1 MMSAQKTAVDQA
13 KSLAGKTDKLEDA
26 RALIKGAMQDP
37 TTKEDAATYYVAGKI
52 ESDAFDNGVKASMI
66 NPEDPAANPVAM
78 GEALL
83 NGYRYFLQA
92 LPYDSVPDAKGKVKP
107 KYSKDI
113 VSKISGHSS
122 DFFKAGAGLYEA
134 KKYYPEAYDAFVIF
148 AELPDAPFLGDKAPK
163 LADTDRGQSYFN
175 AGLAAY
181 SGNEPLKSA
190 DAFRA
195 ARKMGFE
202 DLNAFIYEI
211 ACWQAMAQNDST
223 MVETAK
229 NKIYDIAKAGNEKF
243 GIEQPIFLNNMVNS
257 MVQDEKFADA
267 TAVINEAL
275 ATNPDNADLYGLR
288 GFVEDRAG
296 NDDASV
302 ADYLKSASMPGVGYE
317 TLKNAAKKVFKTG
330 TLKFNSLDTADR
342 DGRMKVKAE
351 YFDPAKK
358 IVDQAKAM
366 GQNDPDLDYVID
378 SLNYALETYFK

>member
-1 MMSAQKTAVDQA
+1 
-13 KSLAGKTDKLEDA
+13 
-26 RALIKGAMQDP
+26 
-37 TTKEDAATYYVAGKI
+37 
-52 ESDAFDNGVKASMI
+52 
-66 NPEDPAANPVAM
+66 
-78 GEALL
+78 
-83 NGYRYFLQA
+83 
-92 LPYDSVPDAKGKVKP
+92 
-107 KYSKDI
+107 
-113 VSKISGHSS
+113 
-122 DFFKAGAGLYEA
+122 
-134 KKYYPEAYDAFVIF
+134 
-148 AELPDAPFLGDKAPK
+148 
-163 LADTDRGQSYFN
+163 
-175 AGLAAY
+175 
-181 SGNEPLKSA
+181 
-190 DAFRA
+190 
-195 ARKMGFE
+195 MGFE

-296 NDDASV
+296 NDEASV

>member
-52 ESDAFDNGVKASMI
+52 EFDAFDNGVKASMI

-148 AELPDAPFLGDKAPK
+148 AELPDISTPVWLHI
-163 LADTDRGQSYFN
+163 
-175 AGLAAY
+175 AA
-181 SGNEPLKSA
+181 
-190 DAFRA
+190 
-195 ARKMGFE
+195 
-202 DLNAFIYEI
+202 
-211 ACWQAMAQNDST
+211 T
-223 MVETAK
+223 
-229 NKIYDIAKAGNEKF
+229 
-243 GIEQPIFLNNMVNS
+243 
-257 MVQDEKFADA
+257 
-267 TAVINEAL
+267 
-275 ATNPDNADLYGLR
+275 
-288 GFVEDRAG
+288 
-296 NDDASV
+296 
-302 ADYLKSASMPGVGYE
+302 
-317 TLKNAAKKVFKTG
+317 
-330 TLKFNSLDTADR
+330 SL
-342 DGRMKVKAE
+342 
-351 YFDPAKK
+351 
-358 IVDQAKAM
+358 
-366 GQNDPDLDYVID
+366 
-378 SLNYALETYFK
+378 